1 MITVRGKLV
10 AHPEP
15 YLDLA
20 VPFGDGVVAGDVTG
34 TVDIRI
40 PVFAFKVYVP
50 THAPTVKLADDV
62 YAKVL
67 TAEMDAC
74 AEVILDATAYNAVK
88 MTCDPDDVRIDIIMS
103 ADCKCRPVRMAYLR
117 EPDGMAIL
125 PNIWRFHE
133 CALCLPPT
141 LPKVA

>member
-20 VPFGDGVVAGDVTG
+20 VPSGAA
-34 TVDIRI
+34 TVDVRI
-40 PVFAFKVYVP
+40 PVFAFKVHVP

-88 MTCDPDDVRIDIIMS
+88 MTCDSDDVRIDIIVS
-103 ADCKCRPVRMAYLR
+103 ADCKCHPVRMAYLR
-117 EPDGMAIL
+117 EPDSISIL

-133 CALCLPPT
+133 CSLCPPT